1 MLHVAWAGLAHR
13 ARHTLGRRHRRGR
26 VHLSIDGQCTRVDR
40 RLLCRLIRSTPTRI
54 SNTTNPNS
62 LMTHSG
68 ALWCAGCTASHDGL
82 STDVCTAPFDR
93 RMQTVHAG
101 RAAVDAVGVC
111 IVRFGQVVDHQRLSG
126 SGYVYSASLPPFNAV
141 ASICALEMV
150 APPLLH
156 SEGGHRVERAS
167 AAPPLPQHQHLQ
179 IRSVVRTVAFVMPDE
194 DGRGEA
200 RDTACQLACDPCSS
214 ASARKRTHRCTKPSP
229 QTPAR
234 ARSLCAV
241 IERRDQAYC
250 PSTPAVWHKATRAQ
264 SNGTAHRCYR
274 SGRHGRARFASAGER
289 VLDIHRICRRSA
301 IADLPHSTG
310 NVCWYSQSICLLW
323 RKQIDLRL
331 FARLRLS
338 LSCITHPHVYE

>member
-93 RMQTVHAG
+93 CMQTVHAD

-150 APPLLH
+150 APPLH
-156 SEGGHRVERAS
+156 GEGGHRVERAS

-179 IRSVVRTVAFVMPDE
+179 IRFGCAHCRVCH
-194 DGRGEA
+194 A
-200 RDTACQLACDPCSS
+200 R
-214 ASARKRTHRCTKPSP
+214 
-229 QTPAR
+229 
-234 ARSLCAV
+234 
-241 IERRDQAYC
+241 
-250 PSTPAVWHKATRAQ
+250 
-264 SNGTAHRCYR
+264 
-274 SGRHGRARFASAGER
+274 
-289 VLDIHRICRRSA
+289 
-301 IADLPHSTG
+301 
-310 NVCWYSQSICLLW
+310 
-323 RKQIDLRL
+323 
-331 FARLRLS
+331 
-338 LSCITHPHVYE
+338 